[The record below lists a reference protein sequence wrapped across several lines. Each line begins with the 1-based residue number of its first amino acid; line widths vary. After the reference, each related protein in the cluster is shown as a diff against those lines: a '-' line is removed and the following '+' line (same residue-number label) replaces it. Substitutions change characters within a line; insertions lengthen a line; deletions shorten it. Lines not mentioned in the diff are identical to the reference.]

1 MTPFFQGFPGPVDP
15 NEEAEAKRVPV
26 SLELPCIC
34 TQRTFVPLHESA
46 AAKTHWGLRIG
57 FPCRDYFSFTGEAP
71 GGFLL
76 LILSHLETTIMQKT
90 FFILKLKFISLDAQ
104 AFR

>member
-1 MTPFFQGFPGPVDP
+1 MTPFFEGFPGPVDP

-26 SLELPCIC
+26 KLRAEAWSCLAFAHRGHSFPSMSLLLLRH
-34 TQRTFVPLHESA
+34 TG
-46 AAKTHWGLRIG
+46 GLRIG

-90 FFILKLKFISLDAQ
+90 FLS
-104 AFR
+104 